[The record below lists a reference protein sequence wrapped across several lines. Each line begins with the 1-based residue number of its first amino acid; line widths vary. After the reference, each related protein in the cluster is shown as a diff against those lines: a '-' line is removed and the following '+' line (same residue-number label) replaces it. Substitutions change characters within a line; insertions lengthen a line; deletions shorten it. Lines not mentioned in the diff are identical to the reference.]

1 MFQQYRNLFAWVD
14 LQRIPVLIILA
25 LIIIVA
31 TVNII
36 GTLLMMIL
44 GKSREIGTLMTIGMQ
59 RIAIIR
65 VFMKQ
70 GLLIGI
76 VGTILGNFIALM
88 LCWLE
93 LRYRFFPLPSGI
105 YFMTHVP
112 IEISIFNFILV
123 SVAALGMSFLASW
136 LPSKLAAKMD
146 PIKLIRFS

>member
-1 MFQQYRNLFAWVD
+1 
-14 LQRIPVLIILA
+14 LIILA

-44 GKSREIGTLMTIGMQ
+44 GKSREIGTLMTIGLQ
-59 RIAIIR
+59 RKEIVR

-70 GLLIGI
+70 GILIGI
-76 VGTILGNFIALM
+76 VGTMLGNCIALL

-93 LRYRFFPLPSGI
+93 LRYRLFPLPSGI

-112 IEISIFNFILV
+112 IVISVLNFILV
-123 SVAALGMSFLASW
+123 TVAALCMCFLASW
-136 LPSKLAAKMD
+136 LPSKFAANMD

>member
-1 MFQQYRNLFAWVD
+1 
-14 LQRIPVLIILA
+14 LA

-59 RIAIIR
+59 RKNIVT

-76 VGTILGNFIALM
+76 VGTILGNLIALV

-93 LRYRFFPLPSGI
+93 LRYRLFPLPSGI

-112 IEISIFNFILV
+112 IELSIFNFFLV
-123 SVAALGMSFLASW
+123 SIAAIGMSFIASW
-136 LPSKLAAKMD
+136 LPSRLAAKMD
-146 PIKLIRFS
+146 PITLIRFS